1 MENNSKEKKPTEGRR
16 FDMKKAANRYGVPVA
31 LFACAAIVAGTWFF
45 TDGDLFQKTET
56 TPTPQASTDAQ
67 SGADLSENLND
78 VLKSAA
84 PTATTTVTPSAT
96 ATGTQSSL
104 PDLIKPVKGDIV
116 KPFAYDTLVYMK
128 TLNQWSTHP
137 GVDIAAELG
146 TDVVAAL
153 PGEVLESTKD
163 SMLGNCVKIQ
173 SANDIVCLYAGLMSI
188 EDIEKGDQVEAG
200 ELIGQVGN
208 TAASE
213 IAEDP
218 HLHFE
223 VTQNGTPVNPENSFK
238 E

>member
-45 TDGDLFQKTET
+45 TDGDLLQNSGT
-56 TPTPQASTDAQ
+56 TPTPQASADTQ
-67 SGADLSENLND
+67 SGADLSQNLGD
-78 VLKSAA
+78 ALKSTA
-84 PTATTTVTPSAT
+84 PTATAT
-96 ATGTQSSL
+96 ATPKATGAQSSL
-104 PDLIKPVKGDIV
+104 PDLIKPVSGDIV

-137 GVDIAAELG
+137 GVDIAADMG
-146 TDVVAAL
+146 ADVMAAL
-153 PGEVLESTKD
+153 PGEVLECTKD
-163 SMLGNCVKIQ
+163 AMLGNCVKIQ
-173 SANDIVCLYAGLMSI
+173 SANDVVCLYAGLMSI

-223 VTQNGTPVNPENSFK
+223 VTQKGTPVNPEGSFK
-238 E
+238 D